1 MKLGLTA
8 ILVAATLSPF
18 FASAPAVAGPYDAQ
32 WTRRCVSDN
41 KDEGQTSATVL
52 AYCKCMVDLMPERET
67 RSVTAWEKTH
77 KREENLCGA
86 KAGWVGK

>member
-18 FASAPAVAGPYDAQ
+18 FVAAPAVAGPYDAQ
-32 WTRRCVSDN
+32 WIRRCISDN
-41 KDEGQTSATVL
+41 RDEGQTHATVV
-52 AYCKCMVDLMPERET
+52 AYCTCMVNLMPERET
-67 RSVTAWEKTH
+67 RSVTVWEKTH
-77 KREENLCGA
+77 KREEYRCGA